1 MKYLAFIISL
11 MSVVYAYAKTDAMGE
26 ITYQYMVDDK
36 GAVTLWKPLRSKL
49 ILNEESGK
57 SVDEHKMIVE
67 KALKNRNDVTLFDF
81 GDMFKK
87 GAKKAMDT
95 TVSIVKNESF
105 QKAAAAAGAAAVAV
119 GAIAGTYAGIKNMD
133 TKDDEDDINISRPVI
148 GDRGTGQFTNGA
160 GASTGPKDLDERYK
174 GKFKPVGK

>member
-1 MKYLAFIISL
+1 MNFRYLSFIVALLSFC
-11 MSVVYAYAKTDAMGE
+11 SAYAKTDAMGE

-36 GAVTLWKPLRSKL
+36 GAVTLWQPLRSRL

-57 SVDEHKMIVE
+57 TVEEHKMIVE
-67 KALKNRNDVTLFDF
+67 KALQNRKDVTLFDF

-95 TVSIVKNESF
+95 TVNIVKNETF

-119 GAIAGTYAGIKNMD
+119 GAIAGTYAGIKGMD
-133 TKDDEDDINISRPVI
+133 NERDSLNEREDMQISAPIRNEMGGTVTVEKKSMKDMGI
-148 GDRGTGQFTNGA
+148 
-160 GASTGPKDLDERYK
+160 K
-174 GKFKPVGK
+174 